1 MASAHNLYIDQGA
14 DFNAQI
20 QIFDDNNSPW
30 DLSGYT
36 GEAKIKKSY
45 YSTASVN
52 FTVSFP
58 VDRTTGNIILELS
71 STQTSQMEQGRYLY
85 DVVITDSASK
95 KTRVLEGIVTINP
108 GVTK

>member
-30 DLSGYT
+30 DLTGYT

-45 YSTASVN
+45 YSTTSVE
-52 FTVSFP
+52 FVVSFAS
-58 VDRTTGNIILELS
+58 DRTSGNIILELS
-71 STQTSQMEQGRYLY
+71 SEVTSQMEQGRYLY
-85 DVVITDSASK
+85 DVVITNSSSK

>member
-20 QIFDDNNSPW
+20 QIFDDNNAPW
-30 DLSGYT
+30 DLTGYT
-36 GEAKIKKSY
+36 GQAKIKKSY
-45 YSTASVN
+45 YSTSSID
-52 FTVSFP
+52 FTISFAN
-58 VDRTTGNIILELS
+58 DRTSGNIILALS
-71 STQTSQMEQGRYLY
+71 SQQTSQMEQGRYLY
-85 DVVITDSASK
+85 DVVITNASSK

>member
-20 QIFDDNNSPW
+20 QIFDDNNAPW
-30 DLSGYT
+30 DLTGYT
-36 GEAKIKKSY
+36 GQAKIKKSY
-45 YSTASVN
+45 YSTSSID
-52 FTVSFP
+52 FTVSFSN
-58 VDRTTGNIILELS
+58 DRTSGNIILELS
-71 STQTSQMEQGRYLY
+71 SQQTSQMEQGRYLY
-85 DVVITDSASK
+85 DVVITNSSSK

>member
-20 QIFDDNNSPW
+20 QIFDDNNTPW
-30 DLSGYT
+30 NLSGYT
-36 GEAKIKKSY
+36 GQAKIRKSY
-45 YSTASVN
+45 YSTTSVD
-52 FTVSFP
+52 FTVSFTN
-58 VDRTTGNIILELS
+58 DRSSGNIILELS
-71 STQTSQMEQGRYLY
+71 STQTAQMEQGRYLY
-85 DVVITDSASK
+85 DVVITNASSK

>member
-20 QIFDDNNSPW
+20 QIFDDNNAPW
-30 DLSGYT
+30 NLTGYT
-36 GEAKIKKSY
+36 GQAKIKKSY
-45 YSTASVN
+45 YSTTSVD
-52 FTVSFP
+52 FTVSFTN
-58 VDRTTGNIILELS
+58 DRTTGNIILDLS
-71 STQTSQMEQGRYLY
+71 SVQTSQLEQGRYLY
-85 DVVITDSASK
+85 DVVIISPASK